1 MLKILLVGILTA
13 LMTLTVS
20 LHAQES
26 DDLLEMSLDDLM
38 NIEVSVASKKAE
50 SINDAPGIITVVT
63 KHEIEGFGA
72 QHLGDVINRVVSMSF
87 LSANVFTDNIG
98 NMRASAT
105 TPYDNHVLILMNGRP
120 VRDPISGGLN
130 QAVYTGFP
138 LDMVERLE
146 IIRGPGSVL
155 YGSCAYAGV
164 INIVTKR
171 AKSNEQNGSMGLTI
185 GNEKT
190 YGGNGYMGF
199 AKGDFSANIG
209 VMGYTT
215 NGPEFEFTD
224 YSEVKDTKNFWRK
237 NVSVAGNFTLSDF
250 QVNTFYSNYRPYGL
264 NGPNNSWDINEDGKN
279 LNDHEVFMFDL
290 GYTKEVN
297 KYLDVNANITFNNH
311 YWNQD
316 AGTEMTAHE
325 FLSELMLAIHPNED
339 INILLGGTFIKSKQ
353 ISTRFIS
360 EIMDQLDVNSSV
372 YTQIDY
378 RPIDNLKLIAGA
390 QMNMIEGLDA
400 NISPRVGAIYNFT
413 KELGIKLLYSSAFR
427 KAYPLEYGFNH
438 PVFRGNPDIKPEL
451 INTFEGQLFYQK
463 GKLSLA
469 ATGYYSKMSDIIIRT
484 WHDDET
490 LDVFGGYLKYGNGG
504 DFTFYG
510 VEFEAKM
517 QLIDKLL
524 MIGSFNWQVNNNPN
538 GLGEDI
544 ELENAALHPNIMLKA
559 GFLYDHE
566 KLSLGVFASMF
577 GKPYSVNEYYG
588 YAKGSTEYNKL
599 VVNEEGESY
608 VLLSAKITLKL
619 DKLLPL
625 YTSYG
630 VNLSLEAENILGE
643 TVRYPEFTSKGV
655 NTLLPL
661 KSGMGIYAIMSIN
674 F

>member
-1 MLKILLVGILTA
+1 MKSTLLVSILVVIMAINLRAEETED
-13 LMTLTVS
+13 LM
-20 LHAQES
+20 
-26 DDLLEMSLDDLM
+26 DMSLDDLM

-50 SINDAPGIITVVT
+50 SINDAPGIITVVS

-87 LSANVFTDNIG
+87 LSANVFTDNIA

-138 LDMVERLE
+138 LDMIERLE

-164 INIVTKR
+164 INIVTKQ
-171 AKSNEQNGSMGLTI
+171 AKINEQHGSMGLTV
-185 GNEKT
+185 GNEDT
-190 YGGNGYMGF
+190 WGGNGYMGF

-209 VMGYTT
+209 VMGYYTG
-215 NGPEFEFTD
+215 GPEFEFTD
-224 YSEVKDTKNFWRK
+224 YSAVTDTNHFWRK
-237 NVSVAGNFTLSDF
+237 NISVAGNFKLSDF
-250 QVNTFYSNYRPYGL
+250 QVNTFYSNYRPYAL
-264 NGPNNSWDINEDGKN
+264 NGPNNSWDYSEDGKN
-279 LNDHEVFMFDL
+279 LNDHEVFMFDF
-290 GYTKEVN
+290 GYSKEVN

-316 AGTEMTAHE
+316 MGTEMTAHE
-325 FLSELMLAIHPNED
+325 FLSELMFAIHPMED
-339 INILLGGTFIKSKQ
+339 LNILLGGSFIKSKQ
-353 ISTRFIS
+353 ISSRFIS

-413 KELGIKLLYSSAFR
+413 KELGVKVLYSSAFR

-438 PVFRGNPDIKPEL
+438 PVFRGNPAIKPEL
-451 INTFEGQLFYQK
+451 INTLEGQVFFQK
-463 GKLSLA
+463 DKLSLA
-469 ATGYYSKMSDIIIRT
+469 ATFYQSKMNDIIIRT

-490 LDVFGGYLKYGNGG
+490 VDIYGGYLKYGNGE
-504 DFTFYG
+504 DFSFMG
-510 VEFEAKM
+510 IEFEAKYSFTKNW
-517 QLIDKLL
+517 LVLA
-524 MIGSFNWQVNNNPN
+524 SFNWQTNKNPN
-538 GLGEDI
+538 GLGDGK
-544 ELENAALHPNIMLKA
+544 ELENATLHPNIMAK
-559 GFLYDHE
+559 GGILYDQE
-566 KLSLGVFASMF
+566 KLSVSVFASMF
-577 GKPYSVNEYYG
+577 GEPHSVNDYYNYVDGSEEY
-588 YAKGSTEYNKL
+588 KKL

-608 VLLSAKITLKL
+608 LLLSAKVTLKL
-619 DKLLPL
+619 NKLLPL
-625 YTSYG
+625 NTAYG
-630 VNLSLEAENILGE
+630 VNLSIEAENLLDE
-643 TVRYPEFTSKGV
+643 VVRYPEFTSKGV

-661 KSGMGIYAIMSIN
+661 KSGMGIYGIISIN